1 MKKGPKPPIRI
12 LNNFYWGPKTKI
24 AKIFKKILGKKKNL
38 NFVDLAYHFLH
49 SKMKIEHI
57 Y

>member
-1 MKKGPKPPIRI
+1 
-12 LNNFYWGPKTKI
+12 
-24 AKIFKKILGKKKNL
+24 LGKKKNL